1 MARRSG
7 IGQDELRRVNLSA
20 LLTRVHLSGP
30 TTRAA
35 LTSELGLNRST
46 IGDLTAQLEGVGLVR
61 DERPSRTDGTGRPSH
76 VVVPQ
81 EGVSVLAV
89 TLDVDR
95 MGAAIV
101 GLGGVILG
109 RRERQ
114 HATGGHQPAAVADS
128 LANMCLELLASCPS
142 RCLGIGVSVPGV
154 VRADDGMVRFAPN
167 LGWVDA
173 PFTAMLAERLP
184 LSIVTANDSD
194 LGVLAEHLRG
204 AAVGYDDVAYITGG
218 VGIGGGFIVGG
229 RPLRGWGGYAGE
241 IGHLP
246 VDPSAGIVC
255 RCGARGCW
263 ETKVGENHLLEA
275 VGRLPGGGPSAIA
288 DVIRD
293 ANAGDQRAGDAVR
306 QCAFWAGVGLGAIIN
321 LLNPATIVVGGL
333 LAAVWESFAPEVTA
347 AMDAVT
353 LAAPGAQAQIVPAGL
368 GPDSSLI
375 GAAEL
380 AFTALLA
387 DPMSYADVLTA
398 SR

>member
-20 LLTRVHLSGP
+20 LLSRVHLSGP

-46 IGDLTAQLEGVGLVR
+46 IGDLTGQLEALGLVR
-61 DERPSRTDGTGRPSH
+61 DERPSHTDGTGRPSH

-81 EGVSVLAV
+81 DEVSVLAV

-101 GLGGVILG
+101 GLGGVIRG

-114 HATGGHQPAAVADS
+114 HARGGHEPSAVADA
-128 LANMCLELLASCPS
+128 LASMCDELLAACPS
-142 RCLGIGVSVPGV
+142 RCLGMGVSVPGV
-154 VRADDGMVRFAPN
+154 VRADDGLVRFAPN

-173 PFTAMLAERLP
+173 PFTAMLGERLS
-184 LSIVTANDSD
+184 LSIVTANDAD

-204 AAVGYDDVAYITGG
+204 AAVGFDDVAFITGG
-218 VGIGGGFIVGG
+218 VGIGGGFIVDGS
-229 RPLRGWGGYAGE
+229 PLRGSGGYAGE

-246 VDPSAGIVC
+246 VDRDRGIVC

-275 VGRLPGGGPSAIA
+275 VGRLPGGGPAA
-288 DVIRD
+288 VAEVIRD
-293 ANAGDQRAGDAVR
+293 AEAGDARAAEAVR
-306 QCAFWAGVGLGAIIN
+306 ECAHWAGVGLGAIIN
-321 LLNPATIVVGGL
+321 LFNPAKIVVGGL
-333 LAAVWESFAPEVTA
+333 LAAVWDSFAPEVTA
-347 AMDAVT
+347 AMDAVS
-353 LAAPGAQAQIVPAGL
+353 LEAPRAQAQIVTAGL
-368 GPDSSLI
+368 GLDSSLI

-380 AFTALLA
+380 AFSALLA

-398 SR
+398 AR